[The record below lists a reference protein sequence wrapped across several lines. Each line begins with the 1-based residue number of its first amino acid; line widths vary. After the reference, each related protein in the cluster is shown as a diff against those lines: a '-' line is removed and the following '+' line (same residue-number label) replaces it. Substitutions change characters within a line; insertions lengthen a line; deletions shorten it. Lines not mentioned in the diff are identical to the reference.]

1 MACYLVISSRHLS
14 NGHYR
19 GIKGIFRGP
28 LRKNSS
34 DTADFAEKEKAATR
48 ALEDVKANFY
58 CELCDKQYHKHHEF
72 DNHINSYDHAHKQR
86 LKELKQREFARNV
99 ASKSWKDEK
108 KQEKALKRLHQLAE
122 LRKQSECVAGCRP
135 MFKSPQVVVE
145 QPQQQAQ
152 DTFLLAQE
160 DKDKTADE
168 AKSSTSHHSEKLQEP
183 LLNKDQ
189 SCMERHHL
197 LKNHMSPAFPCSTN
211 ACNRTGVSFSFSK
224 KVHLKLES
232 SASVFSENVEEAHDN
247 VGSPKQKVNQAAE
260 KCYTCTHISSKRKT
274 NVQKRLSTLQGQQ
287 DSSEL
292 YNLDGKNKPH
302 KENSQ
307 NTNRESVETH
317 LPFYKENQHSLD
329 LECASF
335 LDIKSR
341 QLVKTQKSVQSF
353 ITSQCQHTNACIQQ
367 TAYRHSNI
375 LLTECDSEFSGQ
387 QLSEGGHS
395 CAIHFNPCM
404 FKCSSDSSKTVAAD
418 NEISKN
424 DDLVHEIKPKTF
436 PFLHVLS
443 KDGSKAFHWPIE
455 LLLFTKTEPSIS
467 YGCNPLYF
475 DFRLPLSNK
484 DNGQHE
490 VNPDISNEYSRI
502 MDIDENHA
510 LDLSKKK
517 QLSIRK
523 YNFLKPKKNSALYLK
538 KCQPKLYKEKE
549 NKINCSA
556 PKYISDDLNENMPNV
571 PVHLACSQSHCT
583 IATSHHTE
591 MCMRSLAQHFHNC
604 ETTVQDEV
612 GENVCIY
619 PLAPRTK
626 KQKCGKCDL
635 MCSQEQTHL
644 DLVTCTSNINESGK
658 DILLGCKLDCP
669 DECLEKENNE
679 NFVNDF
685 WKFCPLQKP
694 WSDGQSNYSDMS
706 INSETSDTSCC
717 CNHRS
722 SNHSRSNLP
731 FCCIRKQKSI
741 GKQKCKHQKHDCLSS
756 SDEADVDCFIHKKS
770 QRSADCIQR
779 HPIKCQRYLRYGQ
792 LLQRERAKQSR
803 NRYPV
808 CKYSRSR
815 YTNSQGSCIHDSGS
829 SETSSSSI
837 QSRGSNSGSFM
848 KESVHIWNKYKKT
861 MRSNE
866 EKKTCSAHSENQNVN
881 CASKYKHGICSVNW
895 LEKEAAR
902 QKSLTAKLLLQKVKS
917 KRNQGQIGSTG
928 TFSKACRIDAP
939 CNVPVTSSME
949 NESILPSHGNTHS
962 AEMNCVW
969 NHETGEVENHTNECL
984 TLDNIMGNTS
994 YSNCLLQDLIQR
1006 GTSCQTLNME
1016 ASTTIKEKIDLLTD
1030 ETQPLLPNCDPVT
1043 GDFPGAFVSHRYSLA
1058 PNFTSTKEEYNTRAD
1073 LHQAEEELNYFPDN
1087 AMHKSNETEYE
1098 TDLYNKCISP
1108 PLSQHP
1114 IIFSPDEID
1123 KYRFLQLQAQQ
1134 HMQKQLVAKH
1144 LKVLSTTEPAT
1155 FSPAVQPVPIQ
1166 QHTSVATLHQTFLQS
1181 LALSNGAHP
1190 LSSNLT
1196 HIHPFSPT
1204 HLAPISISPF
1214 ASAFLPTHTAL
1225 LSGHPFHLV
1234 SATPIHPVTQLA
1246 IPSLP
1251 PTAFI
1256 PTWFTPPLNATAS
1269 SMMHFDP
1276 LIHPFF
1282 QGQKLPPYS

>member
-1 MACYLVISSRHLS
+1 
-14 NGHYR
+14 
-19 GIKGIFRGP
+19 
-28 LRKNSS
+28 
-34 DTADFAEKEKAATR
+34 
-48 ALEDVKANFY
+48 
-58 CELCDKQYHKHHEF
+58 
-72 DNHINSYDHAHKQR
+72 
-86 LKELKQREFARNV
+86 
-99 ASKSWKDEK
+99 
-108 KQEKALKRLHQLAE
+108 
-122 LRKQSECVAGCRP
+122 

-160 DKDKTADE
+160 DKDKTEDE
-168 AKSSTSHHSEKLQEP
+168 AKSSTSHHSEKLQES

-197 LKNHMSPAFPCSTN
+197 LKNRMSPAFPCSTN

-232 SASVFSENVEEAHDN
+232 SASVFSENVEEAHDH
-247 VGSPKQKVNQAAE
+247 VGSPKQKMNQAAE
-260 KCYTCTHISSKRKT
+260 KCYTCTHMSSKSKT
-274 NVQKRLSTLQGQQ
+274 NVQKQLSTLQGQQ

-292 YNLDGKNKPH
+292 YNLDEKNKPH

-317 LPFYKENQHSLD
+317 SLD

-335 LDIKSR
+335 PDIKSR
-341 QLVKTQKSVQSF
+341 QLVKTRKSVQSF

-387 QLSEGGHS
+387 SEGGHS

-490 VNPDISNEYSRI
+490 VNPDISKEYSRI
-502 MDIDENHA
+502 MNIDENHA

-523 YNFLKPKKNSALYLK
+523 DNFLKPKKNSALYLK

-549 NKINCSA
+549 NKINCGA
-556 PKYISDDLNENMPNV
+556 PKYISDDMNENMPNV
-571 PVHLACSQSHCT
+571 PVHFDCSQSHCT
-583 IATSHHTE
+583 IATSDHTE

-612 GENVCIY
+612 DENVCIY

-635 MCSQEQTHL
+635 MYSQEQTHL

-669 DECLEKENNE
+669 DECLEKENSE
-679 NFVNDF
+679 SFANDF

-694 WSDGQSNYSDMS
+694 WSDGQSNYSDIS
-706 INSETSDTSCC
+706 INSETGDTSCY

-731 FCCIRKQKSI
+731 FCCKRKQKSI

-770 QRSADCIQR
+770 QQSADCIQT

-792 LLQRERAKQSR
+792 LLQRVRAKQSR

-815 YTNSQGSCIHDSGS
+815 YTSSQGSCIHDSGS
-829 SETSSSSI
+829 SETSSSST

-861 MRSNE
+861 MRSGE
-866 EKKTCSAHSENQNVN
+866 EKKLCSAHSENQNVK
-881 CASKYKHGICSVNW
+881 CASKHKHGICSVNW

-939 CNVPVTSSME
+939 CNVAGTSSME
-949 NESILPSHGNTHS
+949 SESILPSQGNTHS
-962 AEMNCVW
+962 ADMNCVW
-969 NHETGEVENHTNECL
+969 NHESGEVENHTNECL

-1016 ASTTIKEKIDLLTD
+1016 ASTTIKEKTDLLTN

-1058 PNFTSTKEEYNTRAD
+1058 PNFTSTKEEYNARAD

-1155 FSPAVQPVPIQ
+1155 FSPAVQSVPVQ

-1190 LSSNLT
+1190 LSTNLT

-1214 ASAFLPTHTAL
+1214 ASTFLPAHTAL

-1282 QGQKLPPYS
+1282 QAQKLPPYS